1 MANSKVEW
9 VVNRSQTA
17 RIRINGARPFQCQ
30 QGGDPGGGGQSSQNR
45 FWKNR
50 SIYRVDNVPVREGQE
65 ERRVRRLKLGW
76 EY

>member
-1 MANSKVEW
+1 MSTRGV
-9 VVNRSQTA
+9 
-17 RIRINGARPFQCQ
+17 G
-30 QGGDPGGGGQSSQNR
+30 GGDPGAGGGGGESSQNR

>member
-1 MANSKVEW
+1 MAQDPFN
-9 VVNRSQTA
+9 VNK
-17 RIRINGARPFQCQ
+17 
-30 QGGDPGGGGQSSQNR
+30 GGGGGVQSSQNR
-45 FWKNR
+45 FGKNR

>member
-17 RIRINGARPFQCQ
+17 HIRINGARPFQCQ
-30 QGGDPGGGGQSSQNR
+30 QERGGGQSSQNR

-65 ERRVRRLKLGW
+65 EKRVRRLKLGW